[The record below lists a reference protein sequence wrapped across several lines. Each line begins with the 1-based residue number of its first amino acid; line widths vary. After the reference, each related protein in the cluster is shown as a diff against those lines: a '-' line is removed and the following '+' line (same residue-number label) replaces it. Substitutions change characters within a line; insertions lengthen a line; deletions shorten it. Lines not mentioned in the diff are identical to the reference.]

1 MRHLAAAGPGTNILT
16 ACPPGSKTPAMQGI
30 SRGLRHLA
38 IIALLVR
45 AMLPAGWMPDTQ
57 GLVLCSISL
66 SPVIHHD
73 GGPKHDGQ
81 QQAHQDCAFA
91 AAAQL
96 AAAPDALR
104 IALPAFHAFA
114 ARSDDARAAV
124 IAARFS
130 PGSPRAPPLIV

>member
-1 MRHLAAAGPGTNILT
+1 
-16 ACPPGSKTPAMQGI
+16 MQGI

-45 AMLPAGWMPDTQ
+45 AMLPAGWMPDAQ
-57 GLVLCSISL
+57 GLVLCSVSL

-73 GGPKHDGQ
+73 GGQKHNDQ
-81 QQAHQDCAFA
+81 HQENKQRSAHQDCAFA

-96 AAAPDALR
+96 AATPDAPH
-104 IALPAFHAFA
+104 IVLPAFHTFA

-124 IAARFS
+124 IASHFS
-130 PGSPRAPPLIV
+130 LQSPRAPPLTV